1 MPYSFA
7 VAHLLEKTPAPTISV
22 RAAWAFV
29 TQLRHDGDVI
39 HGEVAD
45 KLAGLITVAELS
57 GQERVNVDAALV
69 DVMAV
74 EDSIDALVDLV
85 IDLR

>member
-1 MPYSFA
+1 
-7 VAHLLEKTPAPTISV
+7 VAHLLEKTQAPTISL
-22 RAAWAFV
+22 RAARAYV
-29 TQLRHDGDVI
+29 NQLRHDGDVI

-57 GQERVNVDAALV
+57 GQERVNVDAALAEA
-69 DVMAV
+69 MAV
-74 EDSIDALVDLV
+74 EYSIDALIDLV